1 MGAQELG
8 CSVITTVNQNI
19 CLFLN
24 MFIKLLYLCNMY
36 MYIKLLVLWRDACV
50 LWWTLGKSE
59 DNLQESVL
67 YFHHVG
73 PQTELRSQ
81 LWQQAALPT
90 VPSHDPVTIVLVL
103 CLICCF

>member
-67 YFHHVG
+67 FFPEMKLGLSGWPLQH
-73 PQTELRSQ
+73 LDI
-81 LWQQAALPT
+81 QA
-90 VPSHDPVTIVLVL
+90 
-103 CLICCF
+103 